1 MKTKKKNEDEEQVM
15 QIIFDNTDGNNQ
27 PDDNPTRNVG
37 NKEPTL
43 ATFRKDKLKRLCY
56 PRLEA
61 GLSLIKLRA
70 WKYTSSG
77 ETHSN
82 NIS

>member
-1 MKTKKKNEDEEQVM
+1 M

-70 WKYTSSG
+70 
-77 ETHSN
+77 
-82 NIS
+82 